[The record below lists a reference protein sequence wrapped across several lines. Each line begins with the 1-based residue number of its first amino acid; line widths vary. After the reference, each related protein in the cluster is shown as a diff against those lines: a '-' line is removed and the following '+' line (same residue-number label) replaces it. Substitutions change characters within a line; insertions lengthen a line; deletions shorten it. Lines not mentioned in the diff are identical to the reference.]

1 MKHSIRTTQASAS
14 VLQFKLNWLH
24 SYRLIL
30 ALLFMAIAQAGAGQ
44 TVIGNQVD
52 YAAPLNYRI
61 AGITVSGAQYTDVQ
75 AIKLFSGLQEGDE
88 VTIPGDVIT
97 DAVRKLW
104 KQRLFTDIGIYVA
117 EFRGNDVYLVIS
129 LKESPRMTKYVIN
142 GVKKSEADNLRE
154 KLDLRTMT
162 ISTDNVKNNSIK
174 TIKDYY
180 IDKGYYAAKI
190 KVSER
195 EDPTLQNGVI
205 LEFDVNKGDRVKIE
219 EIIIEGAGIA
229 QEKRDFLFLKGKK
242 LSPVMSVSAIK
253 RTMKDTKERD
263 WSRVFKSSK
272 FMEEKYEEDK
282 QKVIAKYNKKGFRNA
297 KIAYDS
303 VYTINSERVGIY
315 MKIEEDKRF
324 YFRNINF
331 VGNTKYTTGR
341 LDSVLN
347 IRRGDIYNLEL
358 LETRLNFNPQGID
371 LSSLYT
377 DDGYLAF
384 YAFPVETLIE
394 PDSIDI
400 EVRMNEGKQFRIGQI
415 RVSGNTKTNDHVIF
429 REVRTRPGELF
440 NRSDIIRTQR
450 ELASLGYFNQE
461 AFDVRTNPRPDEG
474 LVDLEY
480 VLEEK
485 PNDQIQLSGGWG
497 GGRVVGSLQLSF
509 TNFSMR
515 NFFKKE
521 SWSPLPTGD
530 GQRLALSASS
540 NGAFFQAYNISFTEP
555 WLGGKKPTSLS
566 VSSSISR
573 QTNGQF
579 KKLRQ
584 SDLDNNSFLR
594 ENYSVGDDNPNLQ
607 ELKVIGGAINIGTR
621 LQKPDDYFVLYTGIS
636 YQKFILNNYRAFF
649 GDFSNGI
656 ANNLAYNFTLSRSS
670 TSEPIYP
677 TYGSQITFTTKLTP
691 PYKFLAERFGDKTFD
706 YENMSQG
713 ERFKLVEYYKMKI
726 TAHWYTALNKHKDRK
741 FVLHTNVGLGFI
753 GSYNKQLGLTPFER
767 FYLGGV
773 YLSGFLLDGREIVNL
788 RGYDDL
794 TLTSPNQNTGAPAI
808 AKYSAELRY
817 PLSTNPSATIFMM
830 AFAEA
835 GNTWSDLRLFNP
847 YQVYR
852 SAGTGLRIFL
862 PMFGLLGFDYGWRL
876 DDLPSYPNMARGQF
890 HFSIGMNM
898 GEL

>member
-1 MKHSIRTTQASAS
+1 MKHSIRTTQASVS
-14 VLQFKLNWLH
+14 VLQFNLNWLH
-24 SYRLIL
+24 SCRFIL
-30 ALLFMAIAQAGAGQ
+30 ALLFLAIAQAGAGQ

-88 VTIPGDVIT
+88 VTIPGDAIT

-104 KQRLFTDIGIYVA
+104 KQRLFTDIGIYAA

-180 IDKGYYAAKI
+180 IDKGYYAAKV

-282 QKVIAKYNKKGFRNA
+282 QKIIAKYNKKGFRNA

-331 VGNTKYTTGR
+331 VGNTKYTAGR

-461 AFDVRTNPRPDEG
+461 AFDVRTNPRPDQG

-621 LQKPDDYFVLYTGIS
+621 LQKPDDYFVLYTGVS

-706 YENMSQG
+706 YENMTQG

>member
-1 MKHSIRTTQASAS
+1 MTRAA
-14 VLQFKLNWLH
+14 LA
-24 SYRLIL
+24 LIL
-30 ALLFMAIAQAGAGQ
+30 SLTVFLPSGMAQ
-44 TVIGNQVD
+44 TIIGNQVD

-61 AGITVSGAQYTDVQ
+61 AGISVLGAQYTDVQ

-88 VTIPGDVIT
+88 VTIPGDAIS

-104 KQRLFTDIGIYVA
+104 KQKLFTDIGIYAA

-142 GVKKSEADNLRE
+142 GIKKSEADNLRE

-162 ISTDNVKNNSIK
+162 ISTDNVKNNAIK

-180 IDKGYYAAKI
+180 IDKGYYAAT
-190 KVSER
+190 VSITER
-195 EDPTLQNGVI
+195 EDATLQNGVI
-205 LEFDVNKGDRVKIE
+205 LEFDINRGDRVKIE
-219 EIIIEGAGIA
+219 EIVIEGAGIA
-229 QEKRDFLFLKGKK
+229 QEKKDFFFIKGKK
-242 LSPVMSVSAIK
+242 LKPVMSNSAIK
-253 RTMKDTKERD
+253 RTMKETKERD
-263 WSRVFKSSK
+263 WKRIFKASK
-272 FMEEKYEEDK
+272 YIEEKYEEDK
-282 QKVIAKYNKKGFRNA
+282 QKIIAKYNKKGFRNA
-297 KIAYDS
+297 KITYDS

-347 IRRGDIYNLEL
+347 IRRGDIYNVEQ

-384 YAFPVETLIE
+384 YAFPVETLVE

-400 EVRMNEGKQFRIGQI
+400 EIRMNEGKQFRIG
-415 RVSGNTKTNDHVIF
+415 RVGISGNTKTNDHVIF
-429 REVRTRPGELF
+429 REIRTRPGELF

-515 NFFKKE
+515 NFFNGP

-530 GQRLALSASS
+530 GQRLSLSASS
-540 NGAFFQAYNISFTEP
+540 NGTFFQSYNISFTEP

-584 SDLDNNSFLR
+584 SDLDNSAFLR
-594 ENYSVGDDNPNLQ
+594 ENYQVGDDNPNLQ
-607 ELKVIGGAINIGTR
+607 ELKVIGGAVNIGTR
-621 LQKPDDYFVLYTGIS
+621 LQRPDDYFVLYTGIS

-677 TYGSQITFTTKLTP
+677 TYGSQITFTTKITP
-691 PYKFLAERFGDKTFD
+691 PYKLLQEKIGGRTFD
-706 YENMSQG
+706 YEGMTQE

-753 GSYNKQLGLTPFER
+753 GAYNKDLGLTPFER

-808 AKYSAELRY
+808 AKYSVELRY

-876 DDLPSYPNMARGQF
+876 DDLPNYPNMARGQF

>member
-1 MKHSIRTTQASAS
+1 LGLITGFLVGAID
-14 VLQFKLNWLH
+14 LQ
-24 SYRLIL
+24 
-30 ALLFMAIAQAGAGQ
+30 GQ
-44 TVIGNQVD
+44 TIIGNQVD

-61 AGITVSGAQYTDVQ
+61 AGISVVGAQYTDVQ
-75 AIKLFSGLQEGDE
+75 AIKLFSGLQEGDDIA
-88 VTIPGDVIT
+88 IPGDAIT
-97 DAVRKLW
+97 DAIRKLW
-104 KQRLFTDIGIYVA
+104 KQKLFTDIGIYAA
-117 EFRGNDVYLVIS
+117 EFRGNDVFLVIS
-129 LKESPRMTKYVIN
+129 LKESARMTKYVIN

-162 ISTDNVKNNSIK
+162 ISTDNVKNNAIKSIR
-174 TIKDYY
+174 DYY
-180 IDKGYYAAKI
+180 IEKGFYSAEVSI
-190 KVSER
+190 SER
-195 EDPTLQNGVI
+195 PDPTLQNGVI
-205 LEFDVNKGDRVKIE
+205 LEFDVRKGNRIKIE
-219 EIIIEGAGIA
+219 QIVVEGAGIA
-229 QEKRDFLFLKGKK
+229 EEKRDILFIKGKK
-242 LSPVMSVSAIK
+242 MRPVMSTSAVK
-253 RTMKDTKERD
+253 RAMKETKERD
-263 WSRVFKSSK
+263 WSRIFKASK
-272 FMEEKYEEDK
+272 FLEEKYEEDK
-282 QKVIAKYNKKGFRNA
+282 QNIIAKYNKKGFRNA
-297 KIAYDS
+297 KIVYDS

-315 MKIEEDKRF
+315 MKIEEGNRF

-331 VGNTKYTTGR
+331 VGNTKYTAGR

-347 IRRGDIYNLEL
+347 IRRGDIYNVEL
-358 LETRLNFNPQGID
+358 LESRLNFNPQGVD

-384 YAFPVETLIE
+384 YAFPVETLVE

-400 EVRMNEGKQFRIGQI
+400 EVRMNEGKQFRIGRI
-415 RVSGNTKTNDHVIF
+415 GVSGNTKTNDHVIF
-429 REVRTRPGELF
+429 REIRTRPGELF

-461 AFDVRTNPRPDEG
+461 AFDVRTNPRPDVG

-540 NGAFFQAYNISFTEP
+540 NGTFFQAYNISFTEP

-584 SDLDNNSFLR
+584 SDLDSNPFLR
-594 ENYSVGDDNPNLQ
+594 ENYEVGDDNPNLQ

-621 LQKPDDYFVLYTGIS
+621 LQRPDDYFVLYTGIS

-677 TYGSQITFTTKLTP
+677 TYGSTITLTTKLTP
-691 PYKFLAERFGDKTFD
+691 PYKFLAESIGGKTFD
-706 YENMSQG
+706 YVNMTQD
-713 ERFKLVEYYKMKI
+713 ERFKLVEYYKMKL
-726 TAHWYTALNKHKDRK
+726 TAHWYTALNKHKERK

-753 GSYNKQLGLTPFER
+753 GSYNKELGLTPFER

-794 TLTSPNQNTGAPAI
+794 TLTSPEQCSGAPVI

-847 YQVYR
+847 YQLYR

-876 DDLPSYPNMARGQF
+876 DDLPAYPNMTRGQF

>member
-1 MKHSIRTTQASAS
+1 MKHRISTTQALGS
-14 VLQFKLNWLH
+14 VMHFNTMWLRTC
-24 SYRLIL
+24 RLFI
-30 ALLFMAIAQAGAGQ
+30 AMLFIAVAQTVEGQ

-52 YAAPLNYRI
+52 YAAPLNYKI

-88 VTIPGDVIT
+88 VAIPGDAIS

-104 KQRLFTDIGIYVA
+104 KQRLFTDIGIYAA

-142 GVKKSEADNLRE
+142 GVKKSESDNLRE

-180 IDKGYYAAKI
+180 IDKGYYAATI

-229 QEKRDFLFLKGKK
+229 QEKRDILFLKGRKMR
-242 LSPVMSVSAIK
+242 PVMSVSAIK

-282 QKVIAKYNKKGFRNA
+282 QKIIAKYNKKGFRNA

-400 EVRMNEGKQFRIGQI
+400 EVRMNEGKQFRIGRI
-415 RVSGNTKTNDHVIF
+415 NISGNTKTNDHVIF
-429 REVRTRPGELF
+429 REIRTRPGELF

-461 AFDVRTNPRPDEG
+461 AFDVRTNPRPDDG

-540 NGAFFQAYNISFTEP
+540 NGTFFQAYNISFTEP
-555 WLGGKKPTSLS
+555 WLGGKKPTSLT

-706 YENMSQG
+706 YENMTQG

-794 TLTSPNQNTGAPAI
+794 TLTSPNQNTGSPAI

>member
-1 MKHSIRTTQASAS
+1 MHNTTRSLMTRAA
-14 VLQFKLNWLH
+14 LA
-24 SYRLIL
+24 LIL
-30 ALLFMAIAQAGAGQ
+30 SLTAFLPSGMAQ
-44 TVIGNQVD
+44 TIIGNQVD

-61 AGITVSGAQYTDVQ
+61 AGISVLGAQYTDVQ

-88 VTIPGDVIT
+88 VTIPGDAIS

-104 KQRLFTDIGIYVA
+104 KQKLFTDIGIYAA

-142 GVKKSEADNLRE
+142 GIKKSEADNLRE

-162 ISTDNVKNNSIK
+162 ISTDNVKNNAIK

-180 IDKGYYAAKI
+180 IDKGYYAAT
-190 KVSER
+190 VSITER
-195 EDPTLQNGVI
+195 EDATLQNGVI
-205 LEFDVNKGDRVKIE
+205 LEFDINRGDRVKIE
-219 EIIIEGAGIA
+219 EIVIEGAGIA
-229 QEKRDFLFLKGKK
+229 QEKKDFFFIKGKK
-242 LSPVMSVSAIK
+242 LKPVMSNSAIK
-253 RTMKDTKERD
+253 RTMKETKERD
-263 WSRVFKSSK
+263 WKRIFKASK
-272 FMEEKYEEDK
+272 YIEEKYEEDK
-282 QKVIAKYNKKGFRNA
+282 QKIIAKYNKKGFRNA

-347 IRRGDIYNLEL
+347 IRRGDIYNVEQ

-384 YAFPVETLIE
+384 YAFPVETLVE

-400 EVRMNEGKQFRIGQI
+400 EIRMNEGKQFRIG
-415 RVSGNTKTNDHVIF
+415 RVGISGNTKTNDHVIF
-429 REVRTRPGELF
+429 REIRTRPGELF

-515 NFFKKE
+515 NFFKGA

-530 GQRLALSASS
+530 GQRLSLSASS
-540 NGAFFQAYNISFTEP
+540 NGTFFQSYNISFTEP

-584 SDLDNNSFLR
+584 SDLDNSAFLR
-594 ENYSVGDDNPNLQ
+594 ENYQVGDDNPNLQ
-607 ELKVIGGAINIGTR
+607 ELKVIGGAVNIGTR
-621 LQKPDDYFVLYTGIS
+621 LQRPDDYFVLYTGIS

-677 TYGSQITFTTKLTP
+677 TYGSQITFTTKITP
-691 PYKFLAERFGDKTFD
+691 PYKLLQEKFGGRTFD
-706 YENMSQG
+706 YEGMTQE

-753 GSYNKQLGLTPFER
+753 GAYNKDLGLTPFER

-808 AKYSAELRY
+808 AKYSVELRY

-830 AFAEA
+830 GFAEA

-876 DDLPSYPNMARGQF
+876 DDLPNYPNMARGQF

>member
-30 ALLFMAIAQAGAGQ
+30 ALLIMAIAQAGAGQ

-88 VTIPGDVIT
+88 VTIPGDAIT

-104 KQRLFTDIGIYVA
+104 KQRLFTDIGIYAA

>member
-1 MKHSIRTTQASAS
+1 MTHLFAMNFPHIASGYRYIRFAAAIVFTVVFCGSVTSIQS
-14 VLQFKLNWLH
+14 
-24 SYRLIL
+24 
-30 ALLFMAIAQAGAGQ
+30 Q

-61 AGITVSGAQYTDVQ
+61 AGITVAGAQYTDVQ

-88 VTIPGDVIT
+88 VTIPGDAIT
-97 DAVRKLW
+97 DAIRKLW
-104 KQRLFTDIGIYVA
+104 KQKLFTDIGIYAA

-162 ISTDNVKNNSIK
+162 ISTDNVKNNALK

-180 IDKGYYAAKI
+180 IDKGYYAASA

-205 LEFDVNKGDRVKIE
+205 LEFDVQKGNRVKIE
-219 EIIIEGAGIA
+219 EIIIEGAGVA

-242 LSPVMSVSAIK
+242 MRPVMSVAAVK
-253 RTMKDTKERD
+253 RSMKETKERH
-263 WSRVFKSSK
+263 WTHIFKASK
-272 FMEEKYEEDK
+272 FLEEKYEEDK
-282 QKVIAKYNKKGFRNA
+282 QKIIAKYNKKGFRNA
-297 KIAYDS
+297 TIAYDS
-303 VYTINSERVGIY
+303 VYTINQERVGIY

-324 YFRNINF
+324 YFRNIQF

-347 IRRGDIYNLEL
+347 IRRGDIYNVEL

-384 YAFPVETLIE
+384 YAFPVETLVE

-400 EVRMNEGKQFRIGQI
+400 EVRMNEGKQFRIGKLTI
-415 RVSGNTKTNDHVIF
+415 SGNTKTNDHVIF
-429 REVRTRPGELF
+429 REIRTRPGELF

-461 AFDVRTNPRPDEG
+461 AFDVRTNPRPDVG

-540 NGAFFQAYNISFTEP
+540 NGTFFQAYNISFTEP

-584 SDLDNNSFLR
+584 SDLDNNTFLR
-594 ENYSVGDDNPNLQ
+594 ENYAVGDDNPNLQ

-621 LQKPDDYFVLYTGIS
+621 LQRPDDYFVLYTGIS

-677 TYGSQITFTTKLTP
+677 TYGSTITFTTKLTP
-691 PYKFLAERFGDKTFD
+691 PYKFFAERFGGKTFD
-706 YENMSQG
+706 YAGMTQD
-713 ERFKLVEYYKMKI
+713 ERFKLVEYYKMKL
-726 TAHWYTALNKHKDRK
+726 TAHWYTALNKHKERK

-794 TLTSPNQNTGAPAI
+794 TLTSPNQNTGAPVI
-808 AKYSAELRY
+808 SKYSAELRY

-852 SAGTGLRIFL
+852 SAGAGLRIFL

-876 DDLPSYPNMARGQF
+876 DDLPMFPNMARGQF

>member
-1 MKHSIRTTQASAS
+1 MNHFNDI
-14 VLQFKLNWLH
+14 LQLQSQRVRRFIQYLG
-24 SYRLIL
+24 LITGFL
-30 ALLFMAIAQAGAGQ
+30 VGAIDLQGQ
-44 TVIGNQVD
+44 TIIGNQVD

-61 AGITVSGAQYTDVQ
+61 AGISVVGAQYTDVQ
-75 AIKLFSGLQEGDE
+75 AIKLFSGLQEGDDIA
-88 VTIPGDVIT
+88 IPGDAIT
-97 DAVRKLW
+97 DAIRKLW
-104 KQRLFTDIGIYVA
+104 KQKLFTDIGIYAA
-117 EFRGNDVYLVIS
+117 EFRGNDVFLVIS
-129 LKESPRMTKYVIN
+129 LKESARMTKYVIN

-162 ISTDNVKNNSIK
+162 ISTDNVKNNAIKSIR
-174 TIKDYY
+174 DYY
-180 IDKGYYAAKI
+180 IEKGFYSAEVSI
-190 KVSER
+190 SER
-195 EDPTLQNGVI
+195 PDPTLQNGVI
-205 LEFDVNKGDRVKIE
+205 LEFDVRKGNRIKIE
-219 EIIIEGAGIA
+219 QIVVEGAGIA
-229 QEKRDFLFLKGKK
+229 EEKRDILFIKGKK
-242 LSPVMSVSAIK
+242 MRPVMSTSAVK
-253 RTMKDTKERD
+253 RAMKETKERD
-263 WSRVFKSSK
+263 WSRIFKASK
-272 FMEEKYEEDK
+272 FLEEKYEEDK
-282 QKVIAKYNKKGFRNA
+282 QNIIAKYNKKGFRNA
-297 KIAYDS
+297 KIVYDS

-315 MKIEEDKRF
+315 MKIEEGNRF

-331 VGNTKYTTGR
+331 VGNTKYTAGR

-347 IRRGDIYNLEL
+347 IRRGDIYNVEL
-358 LETRLNFNPQGID
+358 LESRLNFNPQGVD

-384 YAFPVETLIE
+384 YAFPVETLVE

-400 EVRMNEGKQFRIGQI
+400 EVRMNEGKQFRIGRI
-415 RVSGNTKTNDHVIF
+415 GVSGNTKTNDHVIF
-429 REVRTRPGELF
+429 REIRTRPGELF

-461 AFDVRTNPRPDEG
+461 AFDVRTNPRPDVG

-540 NGAFFQAYNISFTEP
+540 NGTFFQAYNISFTEP

-584 SDLDNNSFLR
+584 SDLDSNPFLR
-594 ENYSVGDDNPNLQ
+594 ENYEVGDDNPNLQ

-621 LQKPDDYFVLYTGIS
+621 LQRPDDYFVLYTGIS

-677 TYGSQITFTTKLTP
+677 TYGSTITLTTKLTP
-691 PYKFLAERFGDKTFD
+691 PYKFLAESIGGKTFD
-706 YENMSQG
+706 YVNMTQD
-713 ERFKLVEYYKMKI
+713 ERFKLVEYYKMKL
-726 TAHWYTALNKHKDRK
+726 TAHWYTALNKHKERK

-753 GSYNKQLGLTPFER
+753 GSYNKELGLTPFER

-794 TLTSPNQNTGAPAI
+794 TLTSPNQNTGAPVI

-847 YQVYR
+847 YQLYR

-876 DDLPSYPNMARGQF
+876 DDLPAYPNMTRGQF

>member
-1 MKHSIRTTQASAS
+1 MKFKQTELVASLQGLCLLKFRFLLVLFSLSILSN
-14 VLQFKLNWLH
+14 VV
-24 SYRLIL
+24 Y
-30 ALLFMAIAQAGAGQ
+30 GQ
-44 TVIGNQVD
+44 TIIGNQID

-61 AGITVSGAQYTDVQ
+61 AGITVLGSEFTDVQ

-88 VTIPGDVIT
+88 ITIPGDEIT
-97 DAVRKLW
+97 DAIRKLW
-104 KQRLFTDIGIYVA
+104 KQRLFTDIGIYAA
-117 EFRGNDVYLVIS
+117 EFRGNEVFLVIS
-129 LKESPRMTKYVIN
+129 LRESPRMTKYVIN
-142 GVKKSEADNLRE
+142 GIKKSEADNLRE

-162 ISTDNVKNNSIK
+162 ISTANVKNNAIK

-180 IDKGYYAAKI
+180 IEKGYYGATVSI
-190 KVSER
+190 SER
-195 EDPTLQNGVI
+195 PDATLQNGVI
-205 LEFDVNKGDRVKIE
+205 LVFDVNKGNRVKIE
-219 EIIIEGAGIA
+219 EINIEGAGIA
-229 QEKRDFLFLKGKK
+229 MEQRELLFLKTKK
-242 LSPVMSVSAIK
+242 MYPVMSVKAIK
-253 RTMKDTKERD
+253 RTMKETKERGFK
-263 WSRVFKSSK
+263 RIFKSSK
-272 FMEEKYEEDK
+272 YLDDKYQEDK
-282 QKVIAKYNKKGFRNA
+282 QKIIAKYNKKGFRNA
-297 KIAYDS
+297 KIATDS
-303 VYTINSERVGIY
+303 VYKISNDRIGIY

-324 YFRNINF
+324 FFRNVSF

-384 YAFPVETLIE
+384 YAFPVETLVE

-415 RVSGNTKTNDHVIF
+415 KVSGNTKTNDHVIF
-429 REVRTRPGELF
+429 REIRTRPGELF

-461 AFDVRTNPRPDEG
+461 AFDVRTNPRPEEG

-515 NFFKKE
+515 NFFKK
-521 SWSPLPTGD
+521 SAWSPLPTGD
-530 GQRLALSASS
+530 GQRLSLSASS
-540 NGAFFQAYNISFTEP
+540 NGVFFQAYNISFTEP
-555 WLGGKKPTSLS
+555 WLGGKKPTSLT

-573 QTNGQF
+573 QTNGQL

-594 ENYSVGDDNPNLQ
+594 DNYSVGDPNPNLQ
-607 ELKVIGGAINIGTR
+607 ELLVIGGSINIGTR
-621 LQKPDDYFVLYTGIS
+621 LQKPDDYFILSTGVS
-636 YQKFILNNYRAFF
+636 YQRFILNNYRAFF
-649 GDFSNGI
+649 GDFSNGT
-656 ANNLAYNFTLSRSS
+656 ANNIAYNLTISRSS

-677 TYGSQITFTTKLTP
+677 TYGSQITFTSKITP
-691 PYKFLAERFGDKTFD
+691 PYKFFSERFGGKSYD
-706 YENMSQG
+706 YENLSSAD
-713 ERFKLVEYYKMKI
+713 RFKWVEYYKMKF
-726 TAHWYTALNKHKDRK
+726 TANWYTALNKHKERK
-741 FVLHTNVGLGFI
+741 FVLHTNVGIGFI
-753 GSYNKQLGLTPFER
+753 GSYNKNLGLTPFER

-794 TLTSPNQNTGAPAI
+794 SLTSPNQNTGAPAI

-817 PLSTNPSATIFMM
+817 PLSTNPSATIFML

-835 GNTWSDLRLFNP
+835 GNTWSDLRLFSP

-876 DDLPSYPNMARGQF
+876 DDLPSYPDMARGQF

>member
-1 MKHSIRTTQASAS
+1 MHNSFRPAMPFAAFAI
-14 VLQFKLNWLH
+14 
-24 SYRLIL
+24 
-30 ALLFMAIAQAGAGQ
+30 LLFLLSCLPAGVAQ
-44 TVIGNQVD
+44 TIIGNQVD

-61 AGITVSGAQYTDVQ
+61 AGISVVGAQYTDVQ

-88 VTIPGDVIT
+88 VTIPGDAIT

-104 KQRLFTDIGIYVA
+104 KQKLFTDIGIYAA
-117 EFRGNDVYLVIS
+117 EFRGNDVYLVIT

-142 GVKKSEADNLRE
+142 GIKKSEADNLRE

-162 ISTDNVKNNSIK
+162 ISTDNVKNNAIK

-180 IDKGYYAAKI
+180 IDKGYYGATI
-190 KVSER
+190 SITER
-195 EDPTLQNGVI
+195 EDATLQNGVI
-205 LEFDVNKGDRVKIE
+205 LEFDINRGDRVKIE
-219 EIIIEGAGIA
+219 EIVIEGAGIA
-229 QEKRDFLFLKGKK
+229 QETKDFFFIKGKK
-242 LSPVMSVSAIK
+242 PQPVMSVSTIK
-253 RTMKDTKERD
+253 RTMKETKERD

-272 FMEEKYEEDK
+272 FIEEKYEEDK
-282 QKVIAKYNKKGFRNA
+282 QKIIAKYNKKGFRNA

-303 VYTINSERVGIY
+303 VYVINSERVGIY

-347 IRRGDIYNLEL
+347 IRRGDIYNLEQ

-384 YAFPVETLIE
+384 YAFPVETLVD

-400 EVRMNEGKQFRIGQI
+400 EIRMNEGKQFRIG
-415 RVSGNTKTNDHVIF
+415 RVGISGNTKTNDHVIF
-429 REVRTRPGELF
+429 RELRTRPGELF

-515 NFFKKE
+515 NFFKAE

-530 GQRLALSASS
+530 GQRLSLSASS
-540 NGAFFQAYNISFTEP
+540 NGTFFQSYNISFTEP

-584 SDLDNNSFLR
+584 SDLDNSAFLR
-594 ENYSVGDDNPNLQ
+594 ENYQVGDDNPNLQ
-607 ELKVIGGAINIGTR
+607 ELKVIGGSVSIGTR
-621 LQKPDDYFVLYTGIS
+621 LQRPDDYFVLYTGVS

-691 PYKFLAERFGDKTFD
+691 PYKLLQEKFGGKTFD
-706 YENMSQG
+706 YENMSLE
-713 ERFKLVEYYKMKI
+713 ERFKFVEYYKMKI

-741 FVLHTNVGLGFI
+741 FVLHTNVGFGFI
-753 GSYNKQLGLTPFER
+753 GAYNKDLGLTPFER

-876 DDLPSYPNMARGQF
+876 DDLPNYPNMARGQF